1 MEQEEIQTILKAL
14 ECCSSTEETCCRECP
29 YRELGLTECTQKLA
43 AGALAYIK
51 YLKKKNEYLEYF
63 LDRQNKDNESM
74 LGPMA
79 WDEIVWQIHYATEV
93 DNIFTIKELKE
104 RFPKFLG
111 HIEEE

>member
-1 MEQEEIQTILKAL
+1 M
-14 ECCSSTEETCCRECP
+14 
-29 YRELGLTECTQKLA
+29 
-43 AGALAYIK
+43 
-51 YLKKKNEYLEYF
+51 
-63 LDRQNKDNESM
+63 QNKDNESM

-93 DNIFTIKELKE
+93 DNVFTIKELKE